1 MMKEL
6 LCLFGSLFSALWFL
20 TTASAQG
27 VQLGLGS
34 EVATDELQSCDL
46 LFVVNHQGNA
56 ITQSTTRS
64 GSLPIDHVAIVLRE
78 GDSLWVY
85 EAAPGKGVS
94 HTPLSRFANDYLH
107 AADPQYAI
115 AVGRVTSSVIDTTA
129 TKMRFTQITAPYD
142 SLYLPDD
149 SAYYCSELVQKT
161 FVDHQGSLIFPTIP
175 MSFHNEAGEILPF
188 WTQLYARHGMAVP
201 EGAPGT
207 NPGQIAH
214 NPQVRL
220 IGYLKEVF

>member
-1 MMKEL
+1 MKEL
-6 LCLFGSLFSALWFL
+6 LCLFGFLFSALWFL

-27 VQLGLGS
+27 VQHGLGS

-56 ITQSTTRS
+56 ITQSTTRN

-107 AADPQYAI
+107 AAAHQYAI

-129 TKMRFTQITAPYD
+129 TKMRFTQIIAPYD

-188 WTQLYARHGMAVP
+188 WTQFYARHGMAVP

-220 IGYLKEVF
+220 IGYLKENF